1 MYRFEISTPILDR
14 YLHPERIIKP
24 DKHEIISLIPVQERQ
39 KQLQVNLLMY
49 SGIFT
54 PNCIWNDKTKPHI
67 SPHYMLDLHDISLAT
82 IDLNLNLLYEM
93 SVTRGI
99 INMEHVEKKINQ
111 LIKIRESLC

>member
-1 MYRFEISTPILDR
+1 
-14 YLHPERIIKP
+14 
-24 DKHEIISLIPVQERQ
+24 
-39 KQLQVNLLMY
+39 
-49 SGIFT
+49 
-54 PNCIWNDKTKPHI
+54 
-67 SPHYMLDLHDISLAT
+67 MLDLHDISLAT